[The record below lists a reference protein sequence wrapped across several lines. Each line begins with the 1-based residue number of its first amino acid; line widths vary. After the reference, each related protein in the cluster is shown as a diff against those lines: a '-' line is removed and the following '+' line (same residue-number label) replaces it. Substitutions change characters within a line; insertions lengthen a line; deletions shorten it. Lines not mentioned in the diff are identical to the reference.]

1 GVPARPRGAGG
12 GGGHAPG
19 RAARRD
25 PGSGGAGPAPRL
37 PVHRTG
43 PDDRGAGMNTHGYTC
58 RVTNW
63 KLFGLLAALCAVPLA
78 VWAVVPRHP
87 VGLLVCAVVLALV
100 SVVFSSVGLAVGPR
114 GVTVRLGPVGWPAAR
129 IARERITD
137 ARAVTLPATRVGGWG
152 LHYSPWRG

>member
-1 GVPARPRGAGG
+1 
-12 GGGHAPG
+12 
-19 RAARRD
+19 
-25 PGSGGAGPAPRL
+25 
-37 PVHRTG
+37 
-43 PDDRGAGMNTHGYTC
+43 MNTHGYTC

-63 KLFGLLAALCAVPLA
+63 KLFGLLAALCVVPLA

-137 ARAVTLPATRVGGWG
+137 ARAVTLPATKVGGWG
-152 LHYSPWRG
+152 LHYSPWRGGRLIVRSGPALRLQLAGGGTLTISAEDPAAAVRVLDTQP